1 MRLFSYK
8 EIVEKKISLKFY
20 RYIEDPHKI
29 LFFEAI
35 SFSII
40 FQYSIS
46 SLFFF
51 PSRTHFSSRLR
62 QRERER
68 ERFAYKKLYIYFFY
82 INQISSKFLFLGNAV
97 KIEMAR
103 H

>member
-40 FQYSIS
+40 FNYISIS

-51 PSRTHFSSRLR
+51 PLKTHFSSRFR
-62 QRERER
+62 QR

-82 INQISSKFLFLGNAV
+82 INQISSKFLFLGNA
-97 KIEMAR
+97 EN
-103 H
+103 

>member
-40 FQYSIS
+40 FNYISIS

-62 QRERER
+62 QREGER
-68 ERFAYKKLYIYFFY
+68 EIRL
-82 INQISSKFLFLGNAV
+82 
-97 KIEMAR
+97 
-103 H
+103 